1 MDAVRM
7 DLVVLALLFFDVAT
21 TMVNL
26 IVLAIVFK
34 MYSEWVKVTRLTR

>member
-1 MDAVRM
+1 MRGLDF
-7 DLVVLALLFFDVAT
+7 VVLALLFFDLAT
-21 TMVNL
+21 TIINL